1 MTKHNIN
8 PELKKGDRIKL
19 ISMGDET
26 SLSFGDGGTVKS
38 KVNVFGIPQYG
49 IDWDNGSTLQ
59 LLSDSD
65 HWMFEDD
72 YDEKFNKKI
81 NENIHSDI
89 LKSPESFTEFNM
101 RFLYNY
107 LKKVRESSVVNMLG
121 SQPLLYMGSDRMAHE
136 FKYKDVKNEE
146 EFNEVLEMAD
156 EAQSEMIQ
164 GVMKV
169 LEKEGKEPDLNNI
182 NRYLKIYS
190 KDILMNYIYIMS

>member
-19 ISMGDET
+19 ISMGGET
-26 SLSFGDGGTVKS
+26 SLSFGDGGAVKS

-89 LKSPESFTEFNM
+89 LNNPESFTEFNM
-101 RFLYNY
+101 RFLHNY
-107 LKKVRESSVVNMLG
+107 LKKVRESSVVNMFE
-121 SQPLLYMGSDRMAHE
+121 SQPLLYMGSDRIAHE
-136 FKYKDVKNEE
+136 FKYKDIKNED

-156 EAQSEMIQ
+156 ESQSEMIQ

-182 NRYLKIYS
+182 NRYLKRYS

>member
-1 MTKHNIN
+1 MAKPNIN

-49 IDWDNGSTLQ
+49 VDWDNGSSLQ
-59 LLSDSD
+59 LLSDTD

-72 YDEKFNKKI
+72 YDEKFSKKI

-89 LKSPESFTEFNM
+89 LSNSESFTEFNM

-107 LKKVRESSVVNMLG
+107 LKKVRESSVVNMFE
-121 SQPLLYMGSDRMAHE
+121 SPPLLYLGSDRIAHE
-136 FKYKDVKNEE
+136 FKYKDVKHEE

-169 LEKEGKEPDLNNI
+169 LEKEGKEPDLSNI
-182 NRYLKIYS
+182 NRYLKRYS